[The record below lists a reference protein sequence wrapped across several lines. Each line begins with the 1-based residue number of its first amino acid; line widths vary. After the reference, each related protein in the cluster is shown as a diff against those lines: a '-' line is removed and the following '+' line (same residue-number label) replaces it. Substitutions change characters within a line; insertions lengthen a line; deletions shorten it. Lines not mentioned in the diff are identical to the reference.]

1 MNKQQKHQN
10 FCIDTL
16 FFGEIKT
23 FDTKTFVVPNLDAKK
38 KTIKKN
44 CVSLHSL
51 LSLLLLLSLLMC

>member
-38 KTIKKN
+38 TIKKN